1 MRKNGKWLR
10 ETERSLRNAPVP
22 PAERCGAERSPG
34 AERSR
39 AGPQP
44 SVLPLRSRS
53 GACPGASG
61 LRWGCEGFWVEKR
74 QGRGCEEAKF
84 VENLSRAVCP
94 PLQWGRIPSAA
105 RFAGGRGWE
114 RVCWAAVRGCGGL
127 RGAAGGC
134 GAGGSRAAA
143 LLAGPGG
150 RGCHR
155 AGGGEAGLGRGRW
168 YLPQKCSN
176 PLPSLLSARWA
187 HCDGDAAL
195 SARGLRR
202 PPADSRRLLTAA
214 DL

>member
-1 MRKNGKWLR
+1 MGNGSAR
-10 ETERSLRNAPVP
+10 RSGARGTP
-22 PAERCGAERSPG
+22 RCRPRSGAGQSEARARSGAERD
-34 AERSR
+34 RSR
-39 AGPQP
+39 RCCRCVPEAVLVPLPQGSDGGERGFGWKKDKGGAARRRNSLRICREP
-44 SVLPLRSRS
+44 SVRPFSGAVFPLLLGSRGEGAGSGSAGLRS
-53 GACPGASG
+53 GVA
-61 LRWGCEGFWVEKR
+61 E
-74 QGRGCEEAKF
+74 
-84 VENLSRAVCP
+84 
-94 PLQWGRIPSAA
+94 
-105 RFAGGRGWE
+105 
-114 RVCWAAVRGCGGL
+114 GCGGL